1 MKAAALLLLLP
12 GLGLAQGATKTVDIE
27 WGEARRFE
35 AEQSL
40 APGYTL
46 EACSPLEKTQQ
57 VHWTF
62 HADGN
67 LSFALFHRIGK
78 RPFYAERRQRTRSLQ
93 GVFTPQQAVRHCWAW
108 TNVGSQTVQ
117 MAFMLRH

>member
-1 MKAAALLLLLP
+1 MKPAAFLLLLP
-12 GLGLAQGATKTVDIE
+12 ALALVQGPTRTVEIE
-27 WGEARRFE
+27 WGDARRFE
-35 AEQSL
+35 SEQTL
-40 APGYTL
+40 APGHTV
-46 EACSPLEKTQQ
+46 EACTPLEKTQQ

-78 RPFYAERRQRTRSLQ
+78 RPIYAERRQRTRSLQ
-93 GVFTPQQAVRHCWAW
+93 GAFNPQQAVRHCWSW
-108 TNVGSQTVQ
+108 TNAGSQTVQ